1 MNANDAHFLP
11 FLGTANAQFV
21 IPVYQRLYSWE
32 RKDCEVLWNDIVRA
46 GKFQHTHFVG
56 SMLYAPEAGGT
67 LTGINRYLLIDGQQ
81 RMTTL
86 TLILAALIQYLS
98 ANESKADFLDM
109 SVGGLRRLYLFDNDR
124 KGDSRYKLILSQDD
138 RETLFSIVGDAAMP
152 ANPSRLIVEN
162 YEYFVEKMAE
172 PTFDPELLWV
182 GLGQLLIVDTKLGAD
197 DNAQLIFESMN
208 SKGKPLTAT
217 DLIRNYILMSLPNDE
232 QTRLYESYWHPM
244 EQMFGQSHDR
254 EINEFFWNWLWLKI
268 PNRKPRKDE
277 VYDEFKIYLG
287 DNPET
292 KSEDLLIDLLASADH
307 YTRIFGDREP
317 DKDLA
322 KAFKSFNRLDVNAAP
337 ETKSEDLLIDLLASA
352 DHYTRIFGD
361 REPDKDLAKAF
372 KSFNRLDVNAARL
385 LLMELYTQYDSGN
398 LSKEEFIYLVKT
410 IESFLF
416 RRSICGRLTT
426 GLNHY
431 FAGLAKQLDSVE
443 IVEHI
448 IGNLLA
454 QDENKTAYFPTDE
467 YFEEQFL
474 SRDCYNRFGD
484 KCAYFLESIENH
496 HRPKEPD
503 ENKTAYFPTDEYFE
517 EQFLSRDCYNRFG
530 DKCAYFLESI
540 ENHHRP
546 KEPISVSSYQ
556 IEHVLPQTITNSPE
570 WQNALGEDW
579 EHLHELLCNNLGNLT
594 LTGYNQEYSNKPFEF
609 KLNKPDDGFACSP
622 LYLNRLIAEER
633 AWNADS
639 IKRRASKLMEDAKTI
654 WPYPIIDESVIAK
667 YRPQKTPDGI
677 TWTIEEHHPWMAE
690 GGPCR
695 DLFAALKS
703 RLYDE
708 FPTWKEDVRKYYIGF
723 KDGKRLTLSVQDR
736 KTGKLVLGF
745 RDSIDSFDDPKG
757 ICVDKRAA
765 GGIGPGMRT
774 MVVLEHESELDD
786 VVKLLKQVS
795 SS

>member
-244 EQMFGQSHDR
+244 EQMFGQGHDR

-287 DNPET
+287 DN
-292 KSEDLLIDLLASADH
+292 
-307 YTRIFGDREP
+307 
-317 DKDLA
+317 
-322 KAFKSFNRLDVNAAP
+322 P

-454 QDENKTAYFPTDE
+454 Q
-467 YFEEQFL
+467 
-474 SRDCYNRFGD
+474 
-484 KCAYFLESIENH
+484 
-496 HRPKEPD
+496 D

-677 TWTIEEHHPWMAE
+677 TWTIEEHHQWMAE

>member
-109 SVGGLRRLYLFDNDR
+109 SGGGLRRLYLFDNDR

-244 EQMFGQSHDR
+244 EQMFGQGHDR

-287 DNPET
+287 DN
-292 KSEDLLIDLLASADH
+292 
-307 YTRIFGDREP
+307 
-317 DKDLA
+317 
-322 KAFKSFNRLDVNAAP
+322 P

-454 QDENKTAYFPTDE
+454 Q
-467 YFEEQFL
+467 
-474 SRDCYNRFGD
+474 
-484 KCAYFLESIENH
+484 
-496 HRPKEPD
+496 D

>member
-244 EQMFGQSHDR
+244 EQMFGQGHDR

-287 DNPET
+287 DN
-292 KSEDLLIDLLASADH
+292 
-307 YTRIFGDREP
+307 
-317 DKDLA
+317 
-322 KAFKSFNRLDVNAAP
+322 P

-496 HRPKEPD
+496 HRPKEP
-503 ENKTAYFPTDEYFE
+503 
-517 EQFLSRDCYNRFG
+517 
-530 DKCAYFLESI
+530 
-540 ENHHRP
+540 
-546 KEPISVSSYQ
+546 ISVSSYQ

-579 EHLHELLCNNLGNLT
+579 EDLHELLCNNLGNLT

>member
-244 EQMFGQSHDR
+244 EQMFGQGHDR

-287 DNPET
+287 DN
-292 KSEDLLIDLLASADH
+292 
-307 YTRIFGDREP
+307 
-317 DKDLA
+317 
-322 KAFKSFNRLDVNAAP
+322 P

-496 HRPKEPD
+496 HRPKE
-503 ENKTAYFPTDEYFE
+503 
-517 EQFLSRDCYNRFG
+517 Q
-530 DKCAYFLESI
+530 
-540 ENHHRP
+540 
-546 KEPISVSSYQ
+546 ISVSSYQ

>member
-244 EQMFGQSHDR
+244 EQMFGQGHDR

-287 DNPET
+287 DN
-292 KSEDLLIDLLASADH
+292 
-307 YTRIFGDREP
+307 
-317 DKDLA
+317 
-322 KAFKSFNRLDVNAAP
+322 P

-454 QDENKTAYFPTDE
+454 Q
-467 YFEEQFL
+467 
-474 SRDCYNRFGD
+474 
-484 KCAYFLESIENH
+484 
-496 HRPKEPD
+496 D

>member
-109 SVGGLRRLYLFDNDR
+109 SVGGLRRPYLFDNDR

-244 EQMFGQSHDR
+244 EQMFGQGHDR

-287 DNPET
+287 DN
-292 KSEDLLIDLLASADH
+292 
-307 YTRIFGDREP
+307 
-317 DKDLA
+317 
-322 KAFKSFNRLDVNAAP
+322 P

-454 QDENKTAYFPTDE
+454 Q
-467 YFEEQFL
+467 
-474 SRDCYNRFGD
+474 
-484 KCAYFLESIENH
+484 
-496 HRPKEPD
+496 D